1 MRLKK
6 LIFNTLKVDIY
17 VGSDGL
23 PFYNNMIKMHLN
35 IKYLFTT
42 LLFLAISISFQGQLI
57 AQEDKDRMFEIGALN
72 VVGAKFSDENAIKT
86 ISGLKVGDNIQVPG
100 PKINKAIRSLL
111 NLKLFSNVEIIREKT
126 IGQVIFLQIKVEE
139 RPRLLGWSFTG
150 IKKSYHEDLNKKIEG
165 YMLKGGIVTENNKIN
180 SVNAVKSFFI
190 EKGYL
195 DATATVR
202 EISQDTALNQVRLV
216 FNVKRNSR
224 VKIQDV
230 TFSGNDSN
238 TESHFLFFDTSKKI
252 AKASKLR
259 KKMGDTKVKRKLF
272 SSSKFIKSKY
282 EADKTNVISYYNTL
296 GYRDAKIVSD
306 TVWREKDGD
315 VRVHIVVDEG
325 NRYYYRNLTFKGNTL
340 YTDEQLN
347 NRLDVKM
354 GDVYNQEKLDGR
366 LRFSMDGSD
375 VSSLYLDD
383 GYLAFNV
390 EPIETAVSEDS
401 IDLEMRVFEGPQFT
415 IDKVVIKGNDRT
427 NEYVI
432 RRELY
437 TRPGEKFSRQNL
449 IRSQREIV
457 NLGYFNQE
465 AIGIN
470 TPVNQKNGTVDIEYT
485 VEEKPNDQL
494 ELSAGYGGFQGLI
507 GTLGVTFN
515 NFSLKNIGKKE
526 TWRPLP
532 QGDGQKLSLR
542 AQTNG
547 RFFQSYNASFTEPWL
562 GGKKPTSMTVGG
574 FYTRYANVNG
584 LGKSIG
590 YYSIISGTVGVGTR
604 LKWPDDNFLINA
616 TVNLQQNKLENYA
629 GLFTV
634 SSGTFNNFNLRL
646 TLARTTVADPIFP
659 RDGSK
664 IALTGQ
670 FTPPYSLFNGKDKED
685 YADLTL
691 DQRFKFLE
699 YHKWRLDME
708 YYKSIVGKL
717 VLKVSSKT
725 GMIGFYNSYV
735 GLSPFERFELGG
747 DGLSNQ
753 NTGIVGKDIIALRGY
768 AVEDVR
774 RDNKVTSDG
783 AAVFTKVSMELRY
796 PISLNPGSSIFVL
809 GFLDGGNAWNKIR
822 DFRPFD
828 LKRST
833 GMGLRVFLPMFG
845 ILGFDYGFGFDKT
858 NLIQENAK
866 WTQYGKFSFIL
877 GFEPD

>member
-1 MRLKK
+1 
-6 LIFNTLKVDIY
+6 
-17 VGSDGL
+17 
-23 PFYNNMIKMHLN
+23 MHLN
-35 IKYLFTT
+35 IKFLFTSF
-42 LLFLAISISFQGQLI
+42 LFVIAFLSFQGTAL
-57 AQEDKDRMFEIGALN
+57 AQEDKDKMFEIGSLK
-72 VVGAKFSDENAIKT
+72 VVGAKFSDENAIMT
-86 ISGLKVGDNIQVPG
+86 ISGLKVGDVIQVPG
-100 PKINKAIRSLL
+100 PKISKAVKALL
-111 NLKLFSNVEIIREKT
+111 NLKLFSNVEIIKEKT
-126 IGQVIFLQIKVEE
+126 IGQVIFIEIKVEE
-139 RPRLLGWSFTG
+139 RPRLLGWSYTG
-150 IKKSYHEDLNKKIEG
+150 IKKSYHEDLNKKIDG
-165 YMLKGGIVTENNKIN
+165 YLLKGGIVTENNKLNSIN
-180 SVNAVKSFFI
+180 AIKDFFI

-224 VKIQDV
+224 IKIQDV
-230 TFSGNDSN
+230 TFTGNVN
-238 TESHFLFFDTSKKI
+238 

-272 SSSKFIKSKY
+272 SSSKFNKDKY
-282 EADKTNVISYYNTL
+282 EADKAAVIAYYNTL
-296 GYRDAKIVSD
+296 GYRDAKVVSD
-306 TVWREKDGD
+306 SVWREKDGD
-315 VRVHIVVDEG
+315 IRINVNLNEG
-325 NRYYYRNLTFKGNTL
+325 NKYYYRNINFKGNTL

-347 NRLDVKM
+347 NRLGVKL
-354 GDVYNQEKLDGR
+354 GDTYNQEKLDGR

-383 GYLAFNV
+383 GYLAFNIDAV
-390 EPIETAVSEDS
+390 ETAVDNDS

-415 IDKVVIKGNDRT
+415 IDKVIIKGNDRT

-437 TRPGEKFSRQNL
+437 TKPGQKFSRQNL

-470 TPVNQKNGTVDIEYT
+470 YPVNQKAGTVDIEYT

-494 ELSAGYGGFQGLI
+494 ELSAGYGGYQGLI

-515 NFSLKNIGKKE
+515 NFSLKNITKSE

-547 RFFQSYNASFTEPWL
+547 RFYQSYNASFTEPWL
-562 GGKKPTSMTVGG
+562 GGKKPTSFTVGG
-574 FYTRYANVNG
+574 FYTRYANING
-584 LGKSIG
+584 STGESVG
-590 YYSIISGTVGVGTR
+590 YYSIVSGTVGVGTR
-604 LKWPDDNFLINA
+604 LKWPDDNFLVNA
-616 TVNLQQNKLENYA
+616 SVNLQQNKLQDYG

-634 SSGTFNNFNLRL
+634 SSGTFNNFNLRM
-646 TLARTTVADPIFP
+646 TIARTTIADPIFP
-659 RDGSK
+659 RDGSR
-664 IALTGQ
+664 ISLTGQ
-670 FTPPYSLFNGKDKED
+670 FTPPYSLFSNKDYGD
-685 YADLTL
+685 LDIAD
-691 DQRFKFLE
+691 RFHFLE

-708 YYKSIVGKL
+708 FYKSLIGKL
-717 VLKVSSKT
+717 VLKVSGKI
-725 GMIGFYNSYV
+725 GMIGYYNEDV

-747 DGLSNQ
+747 DGLSNA
-753 NTGIVGKDIIALRGY
+753 NTGIVGKDIISLRGY
-768 AVEDVR
+768 DVEDVR
-774 RDNKVTSDG
+774 SDNKVTSDG
-783 AAVFTKVSMELRY
+783 AAVFDKFSLELRY

-833 GMGLRVFLPMFG
+833 GLGLRVFLPMFG

-858 NLIQENAK
+858 NLINEGAK
-866 WTQYGKFSFIL
+866 WTQFGKFSFIL
-877 GFEPD
+877 GFEPE

>member
-1 MRLKK
+1 
-6 LIFNTLKVDIY
+6 
-17 VGSDGL
+17 
-23 PFYNNMIKMHLN
+23 MHLN
-35 IKYLFTT
+35 IKFLFTSF
-42 LLFLAISISFQGQLI
+42 LFIIAFLSFQGNAL
-57 AQEDKDRMFEIGALN
+57 AQEDKDKMFEIGSLK
-72 VVGAKFSDENAIKT
+72 VVGAKFSDENAIMT
-86 ISGLKVGDNIQVPG
+86 ISGLKVGDVIQVPG
-100 PKINKAIRSLL
+100 PKISKAVKALL
-111 NLKLFSNVEIIREKT
+111 NLKLFSNVEIIKEKT
-126 IGQVIFLQIKVEE
+126 IGQVIFIEIKVEE
-139 RPRLLGWSFTG
+139 RPRLLGWSYTG
-150 IKKSYHEDLNKKIEG
+150 IKKSYHEDLNKKIDG
-165 YMLKGGIVTENNKIN
+165 YLLKGGIVTENNKLNSIN
-180 SVNAVKSFFI
+180 AIKDFFI

-224 VKIQDV
+224 IKIQDV
-230 TFSGNDSN
+230 TFTGNVN
-238 TESHFLFFDTSKKI
+238 

-272 SSSKFIKSKY
+272 SSSKFNKDKY
-282 EADKTNVISYYNTL
+282 EADKAAVIAYYNTL
-296 GYRDAKIVSD
+296 GYRDAKVVSD
-306 TVWREKDGD
+306 SVWREKDGD
-315 VRVHIVVDEG
+315 IRINVNLSEG
-325 NRYYYRNLTFKGNTL
+325 NKYYYRNINFKGNTL
-340 YTDEQLN
+340 YNDEQLN
-347 NRLDVKM
+347 NRLGVKL
-354 GDVYNQEKLDGR
+354 GDTYNQEKLDGR

-383 GYLAFNV
+383 GYLAFNIDAV
-390 EPIETAVSEDS
+390 ETAVDNDS

-415 IDKVVIKGNDRT
+415 IDKVIIKGNDRT

-437 TRPGEKFSRQNL
+437 TKPGQKFSRQNL

-470 TPVNQKNGTVDIEYT
+470 YPVNQKAGTVDIEYT

-494 ELSAGYGGFQGLI
+494 ELSAGYGGYQGLI

-515 NFSLKNIGKKE
+515 NFSLKNITKSE

-547 RFFQSYNASFTEPWL
+547 RFYQSYNASFTEPWL
-562 GGKKPTSMTVGG
+562 GGKKPTSFTVGG
-574 FYTRYANVNG
+574 FYTRYANING
-584 LGKSIG
+584 STGESVG
-590 YYSIISGTVGVGTR
+590 YYSIVSGTVGVGTR
-604 LKWPDDNFLINA
+604 LKWPDDNFLVNA
-616 TVNLQQNKLENYA
+616 SVNLQQNKLQDYG

-646 TLARTTVADPIFP
+646 TLARTTIADPIFP
-659 RDGSK
+659 RDGSR
-664 IALTGQ
+664 ISLTGQ
-670 FTPPYSLFNGKDKED
+670 FTPPYSLFSNKDYGALD
-685 YADLTL
+685 IAD
-691 DQRFKFLE
+691 RFQFLE

-708 YYKSIVGKL
+708 FYKSLIGKL
-717 VLKVSSKT
+717 VLKVSGKI
-725 GMIGFYNSYV
+725 GMIGYYNEDV

-747 DGLSNQ
+747 DGLSNA
-753 NTGIVGKDIIALRGY
+753 NTGIVGKDIISLRGY
-768 AVEDVR
+768 NVEDVR

-783 AAVFTKVSMELRY
+783 AAVFDKFSLELRY

-833 GMGLRVFLPMFG
+833 GLGLRVFLPMFG

-858 NLIQENAK
+858 NLINEGAK
-866 WTQYGKFSFIL
+866 WTQFGKFSFIL
-877 GFEPD
+877 GFEPE

>member
-1 MRLKK
+1 
-6 LIFNTLKVDIY
+6 
-17 VGSDGL
+17 
-23 PFYNNMIKMHLN
+23 MHLN
-35 IKYLFTT
+35 IKFLFTSF
-42 LLFLAISISFQGQLI
+42 LFVIAFLSFQGTAL
-57 AQEDKDRMFEIGALN
+57 AQEDKDKMFEIGSLK
-72 VVGAKFSDENAIKT
+72 VVGAKFSDENAIMT
-86 ISGLKVGDNIQVPG
+86 ISGLKVGDVIQVPG
-100 PKINKAIRSLL
+100 PKISKAVKALL
-111 NLKLFSNVEIIREKT
+111 NLKLFSNVEIIKEKT
-126 IGQVIFLQIKVEE
+126 IGQVIFIEIKVEE
-139 RPRLLGWSFTG
+139 RPRLLGWSYTG
-150 IKKSYHEDLNKKIEG
+150 IKKSYHEDLNKKIDG
-165 YMLKGGIVTENNKIN
+165 YLLKGGIVTENNKLNSIN
-180 SVNAVKSFFI
+180 AIKDFFI

-224 VKIQDV
+224 IKIQDV
-230 TFSGNDSN
+230 TFTGNVN
-238 TESHFLFFDTSKKI
+238 

-272 SSSKFIKSKY
+272 SSSKFNKDKY
-282 EADKTNVISYYNTL
+282 EADKAAVIAYYNTL
-296 GYRDAKIVSD
+296 RYRDAKVVSD
-306 TVWREKDGD
+306 SVWREKDGD
-315 VRVHIVVDEG
+315 IRINVNLNEG
-325 NRYYYRNLTFKGNTL
+325 NKYYYRNINFKGNTL

-347 NRLDVKM
+347 NRLGVKL
-354 GDVYNQEKLDGR
+354 GDTYNQEKLDGR

-383 GYLAFNV
+383 GYLAFNIDAV
-390 EPIETAVSEDS
+390 ETAVDNDS

-415 IDKVVIKGNDRT
+415 IDKVIIKGNDRT

-437 TRPGEKFSRQNL
+437 TKPGQKFSRQNL

-470 TPVNQKNGTVDIEYT
+470 YPVNQKAGTVDIEYT

-494 ELSAGYGGFQGLI
+494 ELSAGYGGYQGLI

-515 NFSLKNIGKKE
+515 NFSLKNITKSE

-547 RFFQSYNASFTEPWL
+547 RFYQSYNASFTEPWL
-562 GGKKPTSMTVGG
+562 GGKKPTSFTVGG
-574 FYTRYANVNG
+574 FYTRYANING
-584 LGKSIG
+584 STGESVG
-590 YYSIISGTVGVGTR
+590 YYSIVSGTVGVGTR
-604 LKWPDDNFLINA
+604 LKWPDDNFLVNA
-616 TVNLQQNKLENYA
+616 SVNLQQNKLQDYG

-634 SSGTFNNFNLRL
+634 SSGTFNNFNLRM
-646 TLARTTVADPIFP
+646 TIARTTIADPIFP
-659 RDGSK
+659 RDGSR
-664 IALTGQ
+664 ISLTGQ
-670 FTPPYSLFNGKDKED
+670 FTPPYSLFSNKDYGALD
-685 YADLTL
+685 IAD
-691 DQRFKFLE
+691 RFQFLE

-708 YYKSIVGKL
+708 FYKSLIGKL
-717 VLKVSSKT
+717 VLKVSGKI
-725 GMIGFYNSYV
+725 GMIGYYNEDV

-747 DGLSNQ
+747 DGLSNA
-753 NTGIVGKDIIALRGY
+753 NTGIVGKDIISLRGY
-768 AVEDVR
+768 NVEDVR
-774 RDNKVTSDG
+774 SDNKVTSDG
-783 AAVFTKVSMELRY
+783 AAVFDKFSLELRY

-822 DFRPFD
+822 DFWPFD

-833 GMGLRVFLPMFG
+833 GLGLRVFLPMFG

-858 NLIQENAK
+858 NLINEGAK
-866 WTQYGKFSFIL
+866 WTQFGKFSFIL
-877 GFEPD
+877 GFEPE

>member
-6 LIFNTLKVDIY
+6 LIFRPLKYTQFMNEIHPGRYNT
-17 VGSDGL
+17 
-23 PFYNNMIKMHLN
+23 MITMRLN
-35 IKYLFTT
+35 IKYLLTSF
-42 LLFLAISISFQGQLI
+42 LLLSLLALNPSSGA
-57 AQEDKDRMFEIGALN
+57 AQQTRENMYEIGSLT
-72 VVGAKFSDENAIKT
+72 VVGAKFSDENAIRT
-86 ISGLKVGDNIQVPG
+86 ISGLRVGDVIQVPG
-100 PKINKAIRSLL
+100 PKITKAIRALI
-111 NLKLFSNVEIIREKT
+111 NLKLFANVEIIKEKT
-126 IGQVIFLQIKVEE
+126 IGEVIFLQIKVEE
-139 RPRLLGWSFTG
+139 RPRLLGWSFNG
-150 IKKSYHEDLNKKIEG
+150 VKKSYHEDLNKKIEPF
-165 YMLKGGIVTENNKIN
+165 MLKGGIVTENNKIN
-180 SVNAVKSFFI
+180 SINAIKNFFI

-195 DATATVR
+195 DAAATVR
-202 EISQDTALNQVRLV
+202 EISQDTSLNQVRLV
-216 FNVKRNSR
+216 YTVDRGKR

-230 TFSGNDSN
+230 TFSGNHN
-238 TESHFLFFDTSKKI
+238 

-259 KKMGDTKVKRKLF
+259 KKLDDTKVKRRLF
-272 SSSKFIKSKY
+272 ASSKFNKAKY
-282 EADKTNVISYYNTL
+282 EEDKLAMIAYYNTL
-296 GYRDAKIVSD
+296 GFRDARIVSD
-306 TVWREKDGD
+306 SVWREKDGD
-315 VRVHIVVDEG
+315 IRVHINVDEG
-325 NRYYYRNLTFKGNTL
+325 NKYYYRDISFKGNTL
-340 YTDEQLN
+340 YTEEQLK
-347 NRLDVKM
+347 NRLGVNK

-390 EPIETAVSEDS
+390 DPVETAVSDDS

-415 IDKVVIKGNDRT
+415 IDKVIIKGNDRT
-427 NEYVI
+427 NENVI
-432 RRELY
+432 RRELR
-437 TRPGEKFSRQNL
+437 TRPGAKFSRSDL
-449 IRSQREIV
+449 IRSQREII

-465 AIGIN
+465 SIGIN
-470 TPVNQKNGTVDIEYT
+470 TPVNQKAGTVDIEYT

-507 GTLGVTFN
+507 GTLGVSFN
-515 NFSLKNIGKKE
+515 NFSVKNIGKKE
-526 TWRPLP
+526 AWHPLP
-532 QGDGQKLSLR
+532 QGDGQRLSLR

-562 GGKKPTSMTVGG
+562 GGKKPTSMTIGG
-574 FYTRYANVNG
+574 FYTRYANIDANYN
-584 LGKSIG
+584 SIG
-590 YYSIISGTVGVGTR
+590 YYSIISGTMGIGTR

-616 TVNLQQNKLENYA
+616 SVNLQQNKLKDYP

-659 RDGSK
+659 RDGSRVS
-664 IALTGQ
+664 LTGQ
-670 FTPPYSLFNGKDKED
+670 FTPPYSLFNGKTAAD

-691 DQRFKFLE
+691 DQRFRWLE
-699 YHKWRLDME
+699 YHKWRLDLE
-708 YYKSIVGKL
+708 FYKSIIGKL

-768 AVEDVR
+768 TVEDVR
-774 RDNKVTSDG
+774 ADNNVTSDG
-783 AAVFTKVSMELRY
+783 AAVFNKISMELRY
-796 PISLNPGSSIFVL
+796 PISLNPSSSIFVL

-833 GMGLRVFLPMFG
+833 GLGLRVFLPMFG

-858 NLIQENAK
+858 DLIRDGAK

>member
-1 MRLKK
+1 
-6 LIFNTLKVDIY
+6 
-17 VGSDGL
+17 
-23 PFYNNMIKMHLN
+23 MHLN
-35 IKYLFTT
+35 IKFLFTSF
-42 LLFLAISISFQGQLI
+42 LFVIAFLSFQGTAL
-57 AQEDKDRMFEIGALN
+57 AQEDKDKMFEIGSLK
-72 VVGAKFSDENAIKT
+72 VVGAKFSDENAIMT
-86 ISGLKVGDNIQVPG
+86 ISGLKVGDVIQVPG
-100 PKINKAIRSLL
+100 PKISKAVKALL
-111 NLKLFSNVEIIREKT
+111 NLKLFSNVEIIKEKT
-126 IGQVIFLQIKVEE
+126 IGQVIFIEIKVEE
-139 RPRLLGWSFTG
+139 RLRLLGWSYTG
-150 IKKSYHEDLNKKIEG
+150 IKKSYHEDLNKKIDG
-165 YMLKGGIVTENNKIN
+165 YLLKGGIVTENNKLNSIN
-180 SVNAVKSFFI
+180 AIKDFFN

-224 VKIQDV
+224 IKIQDV
-230 TFSGNDSN
+230 TFTGNVN
-238 TESHFLFFDTSKKI
+238 

-272 SSSKFIKSKY
+272 SSSKFNKDKY
-282 EADKTNVISYYNTL
+282 EADKAAVIAYYNTL
-296 GYRDAKIVSD
+296 GYRDAKVVSD
-306 TVWREKDGD
+306 SVWREKDGD
-315 VRVHIVVDEG
+315 IRINVNLSEG
-325 NRYYYRNLTFKGNTL
+325 NKYYYRNINFKGNTL

-347 NRLDVKM
+347 NRLGVKL
-354 GDVYNQEKLDGR
+354 GDTYNQEKLDGR

-383 GYLAFNV
+383 GYLAFNIDAV
-390 EPIETAVSEDS
+390 ETAVDNDS

-415 IDKVVIKGNDRT
+415 IDKVIIKGNDRT

-437 TRPGEKFSRQNL
+437 TKPGQKFSRQNL

-470 TPVNQKNGTVDIEYT
+470 YPVNQKAGTVDIEYT

-494 ELSAGYGGFQGLI
+494 ELSAGYGGYQGLI

-515 NFSLKNIGKKE
+515 NFSLKNITKSE

-547 RFFQSYNASFTEPWL
+547 RFYQSYNASFTEPWL
-562 GGKKPTSMTVGG
+562 GGKKPTSFTVGG
-574 FYTRYANVNG
+574 FYTRYANING
-584 LGKSIG
+584 STGESVG
-590 YYSIISGTVGVGTR
+590 YYSIVSGTVGVGTR
-604 LKWPDDNFLINA
+604 LKWPDDNFLVNA
-616 TVNLQQNKLENYA
+616 SVNLQQNKLQDYG

-634 SSGTFNNFNLRL
+634 SSGTFNNFNLRM
-646 TLARTTVADPIFP
+646 TIARTTIADPIFP
-659 RDGSK
+659 RDGSR
-664 IALTGQ
+664 ISLTGQ
-670 FTPPYSLFNGKDKED
+670 FTPPYSLFSNKDYGD
-685 YADLTL
+685 LDIAD
-691 DQRFKFLE
+691 RFHFLE

-708 YYKSIVGKL
+708 FYKSLIGKL
-717 VLKVSSKT
+717 VLKVSGKI
-725 GMIGFYNSYV
+725 GMIGYYNEDV

-747 DGLSNQ
+747 DGLSNA
-753 NTGIVGKDIIALRGY
+753 NTGIVGKDIISLRGY
-768 AVEDVR
+768 DVEDVR
-774 RDNKVTSDG
+774 SDNKVTSDG
-783 AAVFTKVSMELRY
+783 AAVFDKFSLELRY

-833 GMGLRVFLPMFG
+833 GLGLRVFLPMFG

-858 NLIQENAK
+858 NLINEGAK
-866 WTQYGKFSFIL
+866 WTQFGKFSFIL
-877 GFEPD
+877 GFEPE

>member
-6 LIFNTLKVDIY
+6 LIFRSLKYAQFMDERRPDRYNT
-17 VGSDGL
+17 
-23 PFYNNMIKMHLN
+23 MITMRLD
-35 IKYLFTT
+35 IKYLLTSF
-42 LLFLAISISFQGQLI
+42 LFLSFLALNPTPGT
-57 AQEDKDRMFEIGALN
+57 AQQTRENMYEIGSLT
-72 VVGAKFSDENAIKT
+72 VVGAKFSDENAIRT
-86 ISGLKVGDNIQVPG
+86 ISGLRVGDVIQVPG
-100 PKINKAIRSLL
+100 PKITKAIRALI
-111 NLKLFSNVEIIREKT
+111 NLKLFANVEIIKEKT
-126 IGQVIFLQIKVEE
+126 IGEVIFLQIKVEE
-139 RPRLLGWSFTG
+139 RPRLLGWSFNG
-150 IKKSYHEDLNKKIEG
+150 IKKSYHEDLNKKIEPF
-165 YMLKGGIVTENNKIN
+165 MLKGGIVTENNKIN
-180 SVNAVKSFFI
+180 SINAIKSFFI

-195 DATATVR
+195 DATAKVR
-202 EISQDTALNQVRLV
+202 EISQDTSLNQVRLV
-216 FNVKRNSR
+216 YTVDRGKR

-230 TFSGNDSN
+230 TFTGNHN
-238 TESHFLFFDTSKKI
+238 

-259 KKMGDTKVKRKLF
+259 KKLDDTKVKRRLF
-272 SSSKFIKSKY
+272 ASSKFNKAKY
-282 EADKTNVISYYNTL
+282 EDDKLAMIAYYNTL
-296 GYRDAKIVSD
+296 GFRDARIVSD
-306 TVWREKDGD
+306 SVWREKDGD
-315 VRVHIVVDEG
+315 IRVHINIDEG
-325 NRYYYRNLTFKGNTL
+325 NKYYYRDISFKGNTL
-340 YTDEQLN
+340 YTEEQLK
-347 NRLDVKM
+347 NRLGVSK

-390 EPIETAVSEDS
+390 DPVETAVSDDS

-427 NEYVI
+427 NENVI
-432 RRELY
+432 RRELR
-437 TRPGEKFSRQNL
+437 TRPGAKFSRSDL
-449 IRSQREIV
+449 IRSQREII

-465 AIGIN
+465 NIGIN
-470 TPVNQKNGTVDIEYT
+470 TPVNQKAGTVDIEYT

-507 GTLGVTFN
+507 GTLGVSFN
-515 NFSLKNIGKKE
+515 NFSVKNIGKKE
-526 TWRPLP
+526 AWHPLP
-532 QGDGQKLSLR
+532 QGDGQRLSLR

-562 GGKKPTSMTVGG
+562 GGKKPTSMTIGG
-574 FYTRYANVNG
+574 FYTRYANIDANYN
-584 LGKSIG
+584 SIG
-590 YYSIISGTVGVGTR
+590 YYSIVSGTMGIGTR
-604 LKWPDDNFLINA
+604 LKWPDDNFLVNA
-616 TVNLQQNKLENYA
+616 SVNLQQNKLKDYP

-659 RDGSK
+659 RDGSRVS
-664 IALTGQ
+664 LTGQ
-670 FTPPYSLFNGKDKED
+670 FTPPYSLFNGKTAAD

-691 DQRFKFLE
+691 DQRFRWLE
-699 YHKWRLDME
+699 YHKWRLDLE
-708 YYKSIVGKL
+708 FYKSIIGKL

-768 AVEDVR
+768 TVEDVR
-774 RDNKVTSDG
+774 ADNKVTSDG
-783 AAVFTKVSMELRY
+783 AAVFNKISMELRY
-796 PISLNPGSSIFVL
+796 PITLSPSSSIFVL

-833 GMGLRVFLPMFG
+833 GLGLRVFLPMFG

-858 NLIQENAK
+858 DLIRDGAK

>member
-1 MRLKK
+1 M
-6 LIFNTLKVDIY
+6 
-17 VGSDGL
+17 
-23 PFYNNMIKMHLN
+23 MHLN
-35 IKYLFTT
+35 IKYIFTSLIFMLAFAFLNST
-42 LLFLAISISFQGQLI
+42 LS
-57 AQEDKDRMFEIGALN
+57 AQEIKENMYEIGAIN
-72 VVGAKFSDENAIKT
+72 VIGAKFSDENAILT

-100 PKINKAIRSLL
+100 PKIRQAIRALL
-111 NLKLFSNVEIIREKT
+111 NLKLFSNVEIIKDKT
-126 IGQVIFLQIKVEE
+126 IGQVIFLEIKVEE
-139 RPRLLGWSFTG
+139 RPRLIGWSFTG

-165 YMLKGGIVTENNKIN
+165 YMLKGGIVTENNKLN
-180 SVNAVKSFFI
+180 SLNAIKDFFI

-195 DATATVR
+195 DAEATVR

-216 FNVKRNSR
+216 FNVKRNER

-230 TFSGNDSN
+230 TFTGNEN
-238 TESHFLFFDTSKKI
+238 

-259 KKMGDTKVKRKLF
+259 KKMSDTKVKRKLF
-272 SSSKFIKSKY
+272 SASKFNKDNY
-282 EADKTNVISYYNTL
+282 EKDKLAVISYYNTL

-306 TVWREKDGD
+306 SVWREKDGD
-315 VRVHIVVDEG
+315 IRAHINLNEG
-325 NRYYYRNLTFKGNTL
+325 NKYYYRNITFKGNTL
-340 YTDEQLN
+340 YTDEQLI
-347 NRLDVKM
+347 NRLGVKK
-354 GDVYNQEKLDGR
+354 GDTYNEEKLDGR
-366 LRFSMDGSD
+366 LRFSLDGSD

-390 EPIETAVSEDS
+390 DPVETSVSEDS

-415 IDKVVIKGNDRT
+415 IDKVIIKGNDRT

-432 RRELY
+432 RRELR
-437 TRPGEKFSRQNL
+437 TRPGAKFSRADL

-470 TPVNQKNGTVDIEYT
+470 TPVNQKAGTVDIEYT

-515 NFSLKNIGKKE
+515 NFSLKNIGKRS

-532 QGDGQKLSLR
+532 QGDGQKLSIR

-562 GGKKPTSMTVGG
+562 GGKKPTSFTVGG
-574 FYTRYANVNG
+574 FYTRYANYNSTTQTSDG
-584 LGKSIG
+584 F
-590 YYSIISGTVGVGTR
+590 YSIVSGTVGVGTR
-604 LKWPDDNFLINA
+604 LQWPDDNFLVNA
-616 TVNLQQNKLENYA
+616 SVNLQQNKLENYP

-634 SSGTFNNFNLRL
+634 SSGVFNNFNLRA
-646 TLARTTVADPIFP
+646 TIARTTIADPIFP

-664 IALTGQ
+664 ISLTGQ
-670 FTPPYSLFNGKDKED
+670 FTPPYSLLNGKTDED
-685 YADLTL
+685 YL
-691 DQRFKFLE
+691 DMTIDERFRYLE

-708 YYKSIVGKL
+708 FYRSIIGKL
-717 VLKVSSKT
+717 VLKVSTKT
-725 GMIGFYNSYV
+725 GMIGYYKKEV

-768 AVEDVR
+768 DVEDVR
-774 RDNKVTSDG
+774 SDNRVTSDG
-783 AAVFTKVSMELRY
+783 AAVFNKISLELRY
-796 PISLNPGSSIFVL
+796 PISLNPGSSIFIL

-833 GMGLRVFLPMFG
+833 GLGLRVFLPMFG

-858 NLIQENAK
+858 DLINEGAK

>member
-1 MRLKK
+1 
-6 LIFNTLKVDIY
+6 
-17 VGSDGL
+17 
-23 PFYNNMIKMHLN
+23 MHLN
-35 IKYLFTT
+35 IKFLFTSF
-42 LLFLAISISFQGQLI
+42 LFVIAFLSFQGTAL
-57 AQEDKDRMFEIGALN
+57 AQEDKDKMFEIGSLK
-72 VVGAKFSDENAIKT
+72 VVGAKFSDENAIMT
-86 ISGLKVGDNIQVPG
+86 ISGLKVGDVIQVPG
-100 PKINKAIRSLL
+100 PKISKAVKALL
-111 NLKLFSNVEIIREKT
+111 NLKLFSNVEIIKEKT
-126 IGQVIFLQIKVEE
+126 IGQVIFIEIKVEE
-139 RPRLLGWSFTG
+139 RPRLLGWSYTG
-150 IKKSYHEDLNKKIEG
+150 IKKSYHEDLNKKIDG
-165 YMLKGGIVTENNKIN
+165 YLLKGGIVTENNKLNSIN
-180 SVNAVKSFFI
+180 AIKDFFN

-224 VKIQDV
+224 IKIQDV
-230 TFSGNDSN
+230 TFTGNVN
-238 TESHFLFFDTSKKI
+238 

-272 SSSKFIKSKY
+272 SSSKFNKDKY
-282 EADKTNVISYYNTL
+282 EADKAAVIAYYNTL
-296 GYRDAKIVSD
+296 GYRDAKVVSD
-306 TVWREKDGD
+306 SVWREKDGD
-315 VRVHIVVDEG
+315 IRINVNLNEG
-325 NRYYYRNLTFKGNTL
+325 NKYYYRNINFKGNTL

-347 NRLDVKM
+347 NRLGVKL
-354 GDVYNQEKLDGR
+354 GDTYNQEKLDGR

-383 GYLAFNV
+383 GYLAFNIDAV
-390 EPIETAVSEDS
+390 ETAVDNDS

-415 IDKVVIKGNDRT
+415 IDKVIIKGNDRT

-437 TRPGEKFSRQNL
+437 TKPGQKFSRQNL

-470 TPVNQKNGTVDIEYT
+470 YPVNQKAGTVDIEYT

-494 ELSAGYGGFQGLI
+494 ELSAGYGGYQGLI

-515 NFSLKNIGKKE
+515 NFSLKNITKSE

-547 RFFQSYNASFTEPWL
+547 RFYQSYNASFTEPWL
-562 GGKKPTSMTVGG
+562 GGKKPTSFTVGG
-574 FYTRYANVNG
+574 FYTRYANING
-584 LGKSIG
+584 STGESVG
-590 YYSIISGTVGVGTR
+590 YYSIVSGTVGVGTR
-604 LKWPDDNFLINA
+604 LKWPDDNFLVNA
-616 TVNLQQNKLENYA
+616 SVNLQQNKLQDYG

-646 TLARTTVADPIFP
+646 TLARTTIADPIFP
-659 RDGSK
+659 RDGSR
-664 IALTGQ
+664 ISLTGQ
-670 FTPPYSLFNGKDKED
+670 FTPPYSLFSNKDYGALD
-685 YADLTL
+685 IAD
-691 DQRFKFLE
+691 RFQFLE

-708 YYKSIVGKL
+708 FYKSLIGKL
-717 VLKVSSKT
+717 VLKVSGKI
-725 GMIGFYNSYV
+725 GMIGYYNEDV

-747 DGLSNQ
+747 DGLSNA
-753 NTGIVGKDIIALRGY
+753 NTGIVGKDIISLRGY
-768 AVEDVR
+768 NVEDVR

-783 AAVFTKVSMELRY
+783 AAVFDKFSLELRY

-833 GMGLRVFLPMFG
+833 GLGLRVFLPMFG

-858 NLIQENAK
+858 NLINEGAK
-866 WTQYGKFSFIL
+866 WTQFGKFSFIL
-877 GFEPD
+877 GFEPE

>member
-1 MRLKK
+1 
-6 LIFNTLKVDIY
+6 
-17 VGSDGL
+17 
-23 PFYNNMIKMHLN
+23 MHLN
-35 IKYLFTT
+35 IKFLFTSF
-42 LLFLAISISFQGQLI
+42 LFVIAFLSFQGTAL
-57 AQEDKDRMFEIGALN
+57 AQEDKDKMFEIGSLK
-72 VVGAKFSDENAIKT
+72 VVGAKFSDENAIMT
-86 ISGLKVGDNIQVPG
+86 ISGLKVGDVIQVPG
-100 PKINKAIRSLL
+100 PKISKAVKALL
-111 NLKLFSNVEIIREKT
+111 NLKLFSNVEIIKEKT
-126 IGQVIFLQIKVEE
+126 IGQVIFIEIKVEE
-139 RPRLLGWSFTG
+139 RPRLLGWSYTG
-150 IKKSYHEDLNKKIEG
+150 IKKSYHEDLNKKIDG
-165 YMLKGGIVTENNKIN
+165 YLLKGGIVTENNKLNSIN
-180 SVNAVKSFFI
+180 AIKDFFN

-224 VKIQDV
+224 IKIQDV
-230 TFSGNDSN
+230 TFTGNVN
-238 TESHFLFFDTSKKI
+238 

-272 SSSKFIKSKY
+272 SSSKFNKDKY
-282 EADKTNVISYYNTL
+282 EADKAAVIAYYNTL
-296 GYRDAKIVSD
+296 GYRDAKVVSD
-306 TVWREKDGD
+306 SVWREKDGD
-315 VRVHIVVDEG
+315 IRINVNLNEG
-325 NRYYYRNLTFKGNTL
+325 NKYYYRNINFKGNTL

-347 NRLDVKM
+347 NRLGVKL
-354 GDVYNQEKLDGR
+354 GDTYNKENLDGR

-383 GYLAFNV
+383 GYLAFNIDAV
-390 EPIETAVSEDS
+390 ETAVDNDS

-415 IDKVVIKGNDRT
+415 IDKVIIKGNDRT

-437 TRPGEKFSRQNL
+437 TKPGQKFSRQNL

-470 TPVNQKNGTVDIEYT
+470 YPVNQKAGTVDIEYT

-494 ELSAGYGGFQGLI
+494 ELSAGYGGYQGLI

-515 NFSLKNIGKKE
+515 NFSLKNITKSE

-547 RFFQSYNASFTEPWL
+547 RFYQSYNASFTEPWL
-562 GGKKPTSMTVGG
+562 GGKKPTSFTVGG
-574 FYTRYANVNG
+574 FYTRYANING
-584 LGKSIG
+584 STGESVG
-590 YYSIISGTVGVGTR
+590 YYSIVSGTVGVGTR
-604 LKWPDDNFLINA
+604 LKWPDDNFLVNA
-616 TVNLQQNKLENYA
+616 SVNLQQNKLQDYG

-634 SSGTFNNFNLRL
+634 SSGTFNNFNLRM
-646 TLARTTVADPIFP
+646 TIARTTIADPIFP
-659 RDGSK
+659 RDGSR
-664 IALTGQ
+664 ISLTGQ
-670 FTPPYSLFNGKDKED
+670 FTPPYSLFSNKDYGD
-685 YADLTL
+685 LDIAD
-691 DQRFKFLE
+691 RFHFLE

-708 YYKSIVGKL
+708 FYKSLIGKL
-717 VLKVSSKT
+717 VLKVSGKI
-725 GMIGFYNSYV
+725 GMIGYYNEDV

-747 DGLSNQ
+747 DGLSNA
-753 NTGIVGKDIIALRGY
+753 NTGIVGKDIISLRGY
-768 AVEDVR
+768 DVEDVR
-774 RDNKVTSDG
+774 SDNKVTSDG
-783 AAVFTKVSMELRY
+783 AAVFDKFSLELRY

-833 GMGLRVFLPMFG
+833 GLGLRVFLPMFG

-858 NLIQENAK
+858 NLINEGAK
-866 WTQYGKFSFIL
+866 WTQFGKFSFIL
-877 GFEPD
+877 GFEPE

>member
-1 MRLKK
+1 
-6 LIFNTLKVDIY
+6 
-17 VGSDGL
+17 
-23 PFYNNMIKMHLN
+23 MHLN
-35 IKYLFTT
+35 IKFLFTSF
-42 LLFLAISISFQGQLI
+42 LFVIAFLSFQGTAL
-57 AQEDKDRMFEIGALN
+57 AQEDKDKMFEIGSLK
-72 VVGAKFSDENAIKT
+72 VVGAKFSDENAIMT
-86 ISGLKVGDNIQVPG
+86 ISGLKVGDVIQVPG
-100 PKINKAIRSLL
+100 PKISKAVKALL
-111 NLKLFSNVEIIREKT
+111 NLKLFSNVEIIKEKT
-126 IGQVIFLQIKVEE
+126 IGQVIFIEIKVEE
-139 RPRLLGWSFTG
+139 RPRLLGWSYTG
-150 IKKSYHEDLNKKIEG
+150 IKKSYHEDLNKKIDG
-165 YMLKGGIVTENNKIN
+165 YLLKGGIVTENNKLNSIN
-180 SVNAVKSFFI
+180 AIKDFFN

-224 VKIQDV
+224 IKIQDV
-230 TFSGNDSN
+230 TFTGNVN
-238 TESHFLFFDTSKKI
+238 

-272 SSSKFIKSKY
+272 SSSKFNKDKY
-282 EADKTNVISYYNTL
+282 EADKAAVIAYYNTL
-296 GYRDAKIVSD
+296 GYRDAKVVSD
-306 TVWREKDGD
+306 SVWREKDGD
-315 VRVHIVVDEG
+315 IRINVNLNEG
-325 NRYYYRNLTFKGNTL
+325 NKYYYRNINFKGNTL

-347 NRLDVKM
+347 NRLGVKL
-354 GDVYNQEKLDGR
+354 GDTYNQEKLDGR

-383 GYLAFNV
+383 GYLAFNIDAV
-390 EPIETAVSEDS
+390 ETAVDNDS

-415 IDKVVIKGNDRT
+415 IDKVIIKGNDRT

-437 TRPGEKFSRQNL
+437 TKPGQKFSRQNL

-470 TPVNQKNGTVDIEYT
+470 YPVNQKAGTVDIEYT

-494 ELSAGYGGFQGLI
+494 ELSAGYGGYQGLI

-515 NFSLKNIGKKE
+515 NFSLKNITKSE

-547 RFFQSYNASFTEPWL
+547 RFYQSYNASFTEPWL
-562 GGKKPTSMTVGG
+562 GGKKPTSFTVGG
-574 FYTRYANVNG
+574 FYTRYANING
-584 LGKSIG
+584 STGESVG
-590 YYSIISGTVGVGTR
+590 YYSIVSGTVGVGTR
-604 LKWPDDNFLINA
+604 LKWPDDNFLVNA
-616 TVNLQQNKLENYA
+616 SVNLQQNKLQDYG

-634 SSGTFNNFNLRL
+634 SSGTFNNFNLRM
-646 TLARTTVADPIFP
+646 TIARTTIADPIFP
-659 RDGSK
+659 RDGSR
-664 IALTGQ
+664 ISLTGQ
-670 FTPPYSLFNGKDKED
+670 FTPPYSLFSNKDYGD
-685 YADLTL
+685 LDIAD
-691 DQRFKFLE
+691 RFHFLE

-708 YYKSIVGKL
+708 FYKSLIGKL
-717 VLKVSSKT
+717 VLKVSGKI
-725 GMIGFYNSYV
+725 GMIGYYNEDV

-747 DGLSNQ
+747 DGLSNA
-753 NTGIVGKDIIALRGY
+753 NTGIVGKDIISLRGY
-768 AVEDVR
+768 NVEDVR
-774 RDNKVTSDG
+774 SDNKVTSDG
-783 AAVFTKVSMELRY
+783 AAVFDKFSLELRY

-833 GMGLRVFLPMFG
+833 GLGLRVFLPMFG

-858 NLIQENAK
+858 NLINEGAK
-866 WTQYGKFSFIL
+866 WTQFGKFSFIL
-877 GFEPD
+877 GFEPE

>member
-1 MRLKK
+1 
-6 LIFNTLKVDIY
+6 
-17 VGSDGL
+17 
-23 PFYNNMIKMHLN
+23 MHLN
-35 IKYLFTT
+35 IKFLFTSF
-42 LLFLAISISFQGQLI
+42 LFVIAFLSFQGTAL
-57 AQEDKDRMFEIGALN
+57 AQEDKDKMFEIGSLK
-72 VVGAKFSDENAIKT
+72 VVGAKFSDENAIMT
-86 ISGLKVGDNIQVPG
+86 ISGLKVGDVIQVPG
-100 PKINKAIRSLL
+100 PKISKAVKALL
-111 NLKLFSNVEIIREKT
+111 NLKLFSNVEIIKEKT
-126 IGQVIFLQIKVEE
+126 IGQVIFIEIKVEE
-139 RPRLLGWSFTG
+139 RPRLLGWSYTG
-150 IKKSYHEDLNKKIEG
+150 IKKSYHEDLNKKIDG
-165 YMLKGGIVTENNKIN
+165 YLLKGGIVTENNKLNSIN
-180 SVNAVKSFFI
+180 AIKDFFN

-224 VKIQDV
+224 IKIQDV
-230 TFSGNDSN
+230 TFTGNVN
-238 TESHFLFFDTSKKI
+238 

-272 SSSKFIKSKY
+272 SSSKFNKDKY
-282 EADKTNVISYYNTL
+282 EADKAAVIAYYNTL
-296 GYRDAKIVSD
+296 GYRDAKVVSD
-306 TVWREKDGD
+306 SVWREKDGD
-315 VRVHIVVDEG
+315 IRINVNLNEG
-325 NRYYYRNLTFKGNTL
+325 NKYYYRNINFKGNTL

-347 NRLDVKM
+347 NRLGVKL
-354 GDVYNQEKLDGR
+354 GDTYNQEKLDGR

-383 GYLAFNV
+383 GYLAFNIDAV
-390 EPIETAVSEDS
+390 ETAVDNDS

-415 IDKVVIKGNDRT
+415 IDKVIIKGNDRT

-437 TRPGEKFSRQNL
+437 TKPGQKFSRQNL

-470 TPVNQKNGTVDIEYT
+470 YPVNQKAGTVDIEYT

-494 ELSAGYGGFQGLI
+494 ELSAGYGGYQGLI

-515 NFSLKNIGKKE
+515 NFSLKNITKSE

-547 RFFQSYNASFTEPWL
+547 RFYQSYNASFTEPWL
-562 GGKKPTSMTVGG
+562 GGKKPTSFTVGG
-574 FYTRYANVNG
+574 FYTRYANING
-584 LGKSIG
+584 STGESVG
-590 YYSIISGTVGVGTR
+590 YYSIVSGTVGVGTR
-604 LKWPDDNFLINA
+604 LKWPDDNFLVNA
-616 TVNLQQNKLENYA
+616 SVNLQQNKLQDYG

-634 SSGTFNNFNLRL
+634 SSGTFNNFNLRM
-646 TLARTTVADPIFP
+646 TIARTTIADPIFP
-659 RDGSK
+659 RDGSR
-664 IALTGQ
+664 ISLTGQ
-670 FTPPYSLFNGKDKED
+670 FTPPYSLFSNKDYGD
-685 YADLTL
+685 LDIAD
-691 DQRFKFLE
+691 RFHFLE

-708 YYKSIVGKL
+708 FYKSLIGKL
-717 VLKVSSKT
+717 VLKVSGKI
-725 GMIGFYNSYV
+725 GMIGYYNEDV

-747 DGLSNQ
+747 DGLSNA
-753 NTGIVGKDIIALRGY
+753 NTGIVGKDIISLRGY
-768 AVEDVR
+768 DVEDVR
-774 RDNKVTSDG
+774 SDNKVTSDG
-783 AAVFTKVSMELRY
+783 AAVFDKFSLELRY

-833 GMGLRVFLPMFG
+833 GLGLRVFLPMFG

-858 NLIQENAK
+858 NLINEGAK
-866 WTQYGKFSFIL
+866 WTQFGKFSFIL
-877 GFEPD
+877 GFEPE

>member
-1 MRLKK
+1 
-6 LIFNTLKVDIY
+6 
-17 VGSDGL
+17 
-23 PFYNNMIKMHLN
+23 MHLN
-35 IKYLFTT
+35 IKFLFTSF
-42 LLFLAISISFQGQLI
+42 LFVIAFLSFQGTAL
-57 AQEDKDRMFEIGALN
+57 AQEDKDKMFEIGSLK
-72 VVGAKFSDENAIKT
+72 VVGAKFSDENAIMT
-86 ISGLKVGDNIQVPG
+86 ISGLKVGDVIQVPG
-100 PKINKAIRSLL
+100 PKISKAVKALL
-111 NLKLFSNVEIIREKT
+111 NLKLFSNVEIIKEKT
-126 IGQVIFLQIKVEE
+126 IGQVIFIEIKVEE
-139 RPRLLGWSFTG
+139 RPRLLGWSYTG
-150 IKKSYHEDLNKKIEG
+150 IKKSYHEDLNKKIDG
-165 YMLKGGIVTENNKIN
+165 YLLKGGIVTENNKLNSIN
-180 SVNAVKSFFI
+180 AIKDFFN

-224 VKIQDV
+224 IKIQDV
-230 TFSGNDSN
+230 TFTGNVN
-238 TESHFLFFDTSKKI
+238 

-272 SSSKFIKSKY
+272 SSSKFNKDKY
-282 EADKTNVISYYNTL
+282 EADKAAVIAYYNTL
-296 GYRDAKIVSD
+296 GYRDAKVVSD
-306 TVWREKDGD
+306 SVWREKDGD
-315 VRVHIVVDEG
+315 IRINVNLSEG
-325 NRYYYRNLTFKGNTL
+325 NKYYYRNINFKGNTL

-347 NRLDVKM
+347 NRLGVKL
-354 GDVYNQEKLDGR
+354 GDTYNQEKLDGR

-383 GYLAFNV
+383 GYLAFNIDAV
-390 EPIETAVSEDS
+390 ETAVDNDS

-415 IDKVVIKGNDRT
+415 IDKVIIKGNDRT

-437 TRPGEKFSRQNL
+437 TKPGQKFSRQNL

-470 TPVNQKNGTVDIEYT
+470 YPVNQKAGTVDIEYT

-494 ELSAGYGGFQGLI
+494 ELSAGYGGYQGLI

-515 NFSLKNIGKKE
+515 NFSLKNITKSE

-547 RFFQSYNASFTEPWL
+547 RFYQSYNASFTEPWL
-562 GGKKPTSMTVGG
+562 GGKKPTSFTVGG
-574 FYTRYANVNG
+574 FYTRYANING
-584 LGKSIG
+584 STGESVG
-590 YYSIISGTVGVGTR
+590 YYSIVSGTVGVGTR
-604 LKWPDDNFLINA
+604 LKWPDDNFLVNA
-616 TVNLQQNKLENYA
+616 SVNLQQNKLQDYG

-634 SSGTFNNFNLRL
+634 SSGTFNNFNLRM
-646 TLARTTVADPIFP
+646 TIARTTIADPIFP
-659 RDGSK
+659 RDGSR
-664 IALTGQ
+664 ISLTGQ
-670 FTPPYSLFNGKDKED
+670 FTPPYSLFSNKDYGD
-685 YADLTL
+685 LDIAD
-691 DQRFKFLE
+691 RFHFLE

-708 YYKSIVGKL
+708 FYKSLIGKL
-717 VLKVSSKT
+717 VLKVSGKI
-725 GMIGFYNSYV
+725 GMIGYYNEDV

-747 DGLSNQ
+747 DGLSNA
-753 NTGIVGKDIIALRGY
+753 NTGIVGKDIISLRGY
-768 AVEDVR
+768 DVEDVR
-774 RDNKVTSDG
+774 SDNKVTSDG
-783 AAVFTKVSMELRY
+783 AAVFDKFSLELRY

-833 GMGLRVFLPMFG
+833 GLGLRVFLPMFG

-858 NLIQENAK
+858 NLINEGAK
-866 WTQYGKFSFIL
+866 WTQFGKFSFIL
-877 GFEPD
+877 GFEPE

>member
-1 MRLKK
+1 LRLKK
-6 LIFNTLKVDIY
+6 LIFRSLKYAQFMDERRPDRYNT
-17 VGSDGL
+17 
-23 PFYNNMIKMHLN
+23 MITMRLD
-35 IKYLFTT
+35 IKYLLTSF
-42 LLFLAISISFQGQLI
+42 LFLSFLALNPTPGT
-57 AQEDKDRMFEIGALN
+57 AQQTRENMYEIGSLT
-72 VVGAKFSDENAIKT
+72 VVGAKFSDENAIRT
-86 ISGLKVGDNIQVPG
+86 ISGLRVGDVIQVPG
-100 PKINKAIRSLL
+100 PKITKAIRALI
-111 NLKLFSNVEIIREKT
+111 NLKLFANVEIIKEKT
-126 IGQVIFLQIKVEE
+126 IGEVIFLQIKVEE
-139 RPRLLGWSFTG
+139 RPRLLGWSFNG
-150 IKKSYHEDLNKKIEG
+150 IKKSYHEDLNKKIEPF
-165 YMLKGGIVTENNKIN
+165 MLKGGIVTENNKIN
-180 SVNAVKSFFI
+180 SINAIKSFFI

-195 DATATVR
+195 DATAKVR
-202 EISQDTALNQVRLV
+202 EISQDTSLNQVRLV
-216 FNVKRNSR
+216 YTVDRGKR

-230 TFSGNDSN
+230 TFTGNHN
-238 TESHFLFFDTSKKI
+238 

-259 KKMGDTKVKRKLF
+259 KKLDDTKVKRRLF
-272 SSSKFIKSKY
+272 ASSKFNKAKY
-282 EADKTNVISYYNTL
+282 EDDKLAMIAYYNTL
-296 GYRDAKIVSD
+296 GFRDARIVSD
-306 TVWREKDGD
+306 SVWREKDGD
-315 VRVHIVVDEG
+315 IRVHINIDEG
-325 NRYYYRNLTFKGNTL
+325 NKYYYRDISFKGNTL
-340 YTDEQLN
+340 YTEEQLK
-347 NRLDVKM
+347 NRLGVSK

-390 EPIETAVSEDS
+390 DPVETAVSDDS

-427 NEYVI
+427 NENVI
-432 RRELY
+432 RRELR
-437 TRPGEKFSRQNL
+437 TRPGAKFSRSDL
-449 IRSQREIV
+449 IRSQREII

-465 AIGIN
+465 NIGIN
-470 TPVNQKNGTVDIEYT
+470 TPVNQKAGTVDIEYT

-507 GTLGVTFN
+507 GTLGVSFN
-515 NFSLKNIGKKE
+515 NFSVKNIGKKE
-526 TWRPLP
+526 AWHPLP
-532 QGDGQKLSLR
+532 QGDGQRLSLR

-562 GGKKPTSMTVGG
+562 GGKKPTSMTIGG
-574 FYTRYANVNG
+574 FYTRYANIDANYN
-584 LGKSIG
+584 SIG
-590 YYSIISGTVGVGTR
+590 YYSIVSGTMGIGTR
-604 LKWPDDNFLINA
+604 LKWPDDNFLVNA
-616 TVNLQQNKLENYA
+616 SVNLQQNKLKDYP

-659 RDGSK
+659 RDGSRVS
-664 IALTGQ
+664 LTGQ
-670 FTPPYSLFNGKDKED
+670 FTPPYSLFNGKTAAD

-691 DQRFKFLE
+691 DQRFRWLE
-699 YHKWRLDME
+699 YHKWRLDLE
-708 YYKSIVGKL
+708 FYKSIIGKL

-768 AVEDVR
+768 TVEDVR
-774 RDNKVTSDG
+774 ADNKVTSDG
-783 AAVFTKVSMELRY
+783 AAVFNKISMELRY
-796 PISLNPGSSIFVL
+796 PITLSPSSSIFVL

-833 GMGLRVFLPMFG
+833 GLGLRVFLPMFG

-858 NLIQENAK
+858 DLIRDGAK

>member
-1 MRLKK
+1 
-6 LIFNTLKVDIY
+6 
-17 VGSDGL
+17 
-23 PFYNNMIKMHLN
+23 MHLN
-35 IKYLFTT
+35 IKFLFTSF
-42 LLFLAISISFQGQLI
+42 LFVIAFLSFQGTAL
-57 AQEDKDRMFEIGALN
+57 AQEDKDKMFEIGSLK
-72 VVGAKFSDENAIKT
+72 VVGAKFSDENAIMT
-86 ISGLKVGDNIQVPG
+86 ISGLKVGDVIQVPG
-100 PKINKAIRSLL
+100 PKISKAVKALL
-111 NLKLFSNVEIIREKT
+111 NLKLFSNVEIIKEKT
-126 IGQVIFLQIKVEE
+126 IGQVIFIEIKVEE
-139 RPRLLGWSFTG
+139 RPRLLGWSYTG
-150 IKKSYHEDLNKKIEG
+150 IKKSYHEDLNKKIDG
-165 YMLKGGIVTENNKIN
+165 YLLKGGIVTENNKLNSIN
-180 SVNAVKSFFI
+180 AIKDFFN

-224 VKIQDV
+224 IKIQDV
-230 TFSGNDSN
+230 TFTGNVN
-238 TESHFLFFDTSKKI
+238 

-259 KKMGDTKVKRKLF
+259 KKIGDTKVKRKLF
-272 SSSKFIKSKY
+272 SSSKFNKDKY
-282 EADKTNVISYYNTL
+282 EADKAAVIAYYNTL
-296 GYRDAKIVSD
+296 GYRDAKVVSD
-306 TVWREKDGD
+306 SVWREKDGD
-315 VRVHIVVDEG
+315 IRINVNLNEG
-325 NRYYYRNLTFKGNTL
+325 NKYYYRNINFKGNTL

-347 NRLDVKM
+347 NRLGVKL
-354 GDVYNQEKLDGR
+354 GDTYNQEKLDGR

-383 GYLAFNV
+383 GYLAFNIDAV
-390 EPIETAVSEDS
+390 ETAVDNDS

-415 IDKVVIKGNDRT
+415 IDKVIIKGNDRT

-437 TRPGEKFSRQNL
+437 TKPGQKFSRQNL

-470 TPVNQKNGTVDIEYT
+470 YPVNQKAGTVDIEYT

-494 ELSAGYGGFQGLI
+494 ELSAGYGGYQGLI

-515 NFSLKNIGKKE
+515 NFSLKNITKSE

-547 RFFQSYNASFTEPWL
+547 RFYQSYNASFTEPWL
-562 GGKKPTSMTVGG
+562 GGKKPTSFTVGG
-574 FYTRYANVNG
+574 FYTRYANING
-584 LGKSIG
+584 STGESVG
-590 YYSIISGTVGVGTR
+590 YYSIVSGTVGVGTR
-604 LKWPDDNFLINA
+604 LKWPDDNFLVNA
-616 TVNLQQNKLENYA
+616 SVNLQQNKLQDYG

-634 SSGTFNNFNLRL
+634 SSGTFNNFNLRM
-646 TLARTTVADPIFP
+646 TIARTTIADPIFP
-659 RDGSK
+659 RDGSR
-664 IALTGQ
+664 ISLTGQ
-670 FTPPYSLFNGKDKED
+670 FTPPYSLFSNKDYGD
-685 YADLTL
+685 LDIAD
-691 DQRFKFLE
+691 RFHFLE

-708 YYKSIVGKL
+708 FYKSLIGKL
-717 VLKVSSKT
+717 VLKVSGKI
-725 GMIGFYNSYV
+725 GMIGYYNEDV

-747 DGLSNQ
+747 DGLSNA
-753 NTGIVGKDIIALRGY
+753 NTGIVGKDIISLRGY
-768 AVEDVR
+768 DVEDVR
-774 RDNKVTSDG
+774 SDNKVTSDG
-783 AAVFTKVSMELRY
+783 AAVFDKFSLELRY

-833 GMGLRVFLPMFG
+833 GLGLRVFLPMFG

-858 NLIQENAK
+858 NLINEGAK
-866 WTQYGKFSFIL
+866 WTQFGKFSFIL
-877 GFEPD
+877 GFEPE

>member
-1 MRLKK
+1 
-6 LIFNTLKVDIY
+6 
-17 VGSDGL
+17 
-23 PFYNNMIKMHLN
+23 MHLN
-35 IKYLFTT
+35 IKFLFTSF
-42 LLFLAISISFQGQLI
+42 LFVIAFLSFQGTAL
-57 AQEDKDRMFEIGALN
+57 AQEDKDKMFEIGSLK
-72 VVGAKFSDENAIKT
+72 VVGAKFSDENAIMT
-86 ISGLKVGDNIQVPG
+86 ISGLKVGDVIQVPG
-100 PKINKAIRSLL
+100 PKISKAVKALL
-111 NLKLFSNVEIIREKT
+111 NLKLFSNVEIIKEKT
-126 IGQVIFLQIKVEE
+126 IGQVIFIEIKVEE
-139 RPRLLGWSFTG
+139 RPRLLGWSYTG
-150 IKKSYHEDLNKKIEG
+150 IKKSYHEDLNKKIDG
-165 YMLKGGIVTENNKIN
+165 YLLKGGIVTENNKLNSIN
-180 SVNAVKSFFI
+180 AIKDFFN

-224 VKIQDV
+224 IKIQDV
-230 TFSGNDSN
+230 TFTGNVN
-238 TESHFLFFDTSKKI
+238 

-272 SSSKFIKSKY
+272 SSSKFNKDKY
-282 EADKTNVISYYNTL
+282 EADKAAVIAYYNTL
-296 GYRDAKIVSD
+296 GYRDAKVVSD
-306 TVWREKDGD
+306 SVWREKDGD
-315 VRVHIVVDEG
+315 IRINVNLNEG
-325 NRYYYRNLTFKGNTL
+325 NKYYYRNINFKGNTL

-347 NRLDVKM
+347 NRLGVKL
-354 GDVYNQEKLDGR
+354 GDTYNQEKLDGR

-383 GYLAFNV
+383 GYLAFNIDAV
-390 EPIETAVSEDS
+390 ETAVDNDS

-415 IDKVVIKGNDRT
+415 IDKVIIKGNDRT

-437 TRPGEKFSRQNL
+437 TKPGQKFSRQNL

-470 TPVNQKNGTVDIEYT
+470 YPVNQKAGTVDIEYT

-494 ELSAGYGGFQGLI
+494 ELSAGYGGYQGLI

-515 NFSLKNIGKKE
+515 NFSLKNITKSE

-547 RFFQSYNASFTEPWL
+547 RFYQSYNASFTEPWL
-562 GGKKPTSMTVGG
+562 GGKKPTSFTVGG
-574 FYTRYANVNG
+574 FYTRYANING
-584 LGKSIG
+584 STGESVG
-590 YYSIISGTVGVGTR
+590 YYSIVSGTVGVGTR
-604 LKWPDDNFLINA
+604 LKWPDDNFLVNA
-616 TVNLQQNKLENYA
+616 SVNLQQNKLQDYG

-634 SSGTFNNFNLRL
+634 SSGTFNNFNLRM
-646 TLARTTVADPIFP
+646 TIARTTIADPIFP
-659 RDGSK
+659 RDGSR
-664 IALTGQ
+664 ISLTGQ
-670 FTPPYSLFNGKDKED
+670 FTPPYSLFSNKDYGD
-685 YADLTL
+685 LDIAD
-691 DQRFKFLE
+691 RFQFLE

-708 YYKSIVGKL
+708 FYKSLIGKL
-717 VLKVSSKT
+717 VLKVSGKI
-725 GMIGFYNSYV
+725 GMIGYYNEDV

-747 DGLSNQ
+747 DGLSNA
-753 NTGIVGKDIIALRGY
+753 NTGIVGKDIISLRGY
-768 AVEDVR
+768 DVEDVR
-774 RDNKVTSDG
+774 SDNKVTSDG
-783 AAVFTKVSMELRY
+783 AAVFDKFSLELRY

-833 GMGLRVFLPMFG
+833 GLGLRVFLPMFG

-858 NLIQENAK
+858 NLINEGAK
-866 WTQYGKFSFIL
+866 WTQFGKFSFIL
-877 GFEPD
+877 GFEPE